1 MESKLTTMTTKH
13 EQEILERGQR
23 SLTVMI
29 PVISLFID
37 KYMRYEYVTLGL
49 DPGLQNFTF
58 VSEFPL

>member
-29 PVISLFID
+29 PVILLFTD

>member
-1 MESKLTTMTTKH
+1 MTTKH

-29 PVISLFID
+29 PVILLFTD
-37 KYMRYEYVTLGL
+37 KYMRYEYVTLDL